1 MSTLK
6 DVMSAMKEVLL
17 LTDKVDR
24 AGAALSDISSELREH
39 DRRLVRLETI
49 VEIAKNQP
57 PHSSSNVPPIKK
69 IES

>member
-24 AGAALSDISSELREH
+24 AGTVLSEMSSELRDH
-39 DRRLVRLETI
+39 DRRLIRLETM
-49 VEIAKNQP
+49 VEIATSQP
-57 PHSSSNVPPIKK
+57 RLN
-69 IES
+69 EE

>member
-24 AGAALSDISSELREH
+24 AGAALSEISSELREH
-39 DRRLVRLETI
+39 DRRLIRLETI

-57 PHSSSNVPPIKK
+57 SQAGNTLNGTV
-69 IES
+69 

>member
-24 AGAALSDISSELREH
+24 AGAVLSEMANELRDH

-49 VEIAKNQP
+49 VEIARNQP
-57 PHSSSNVPPIKK
+57 LMT
-69 IES
+69 E

>member
-1 MSTLK
+1 MGTLK

-24 AGAALSDISSELREH
+24 AGKVLSDISNELRDH
-39 DRRLVRLETI
+39 DRRLIRLETM

-57 PHSSSNVPPIKK
+57 KLSDEV
-69 IES
+69 